1 MENTKVLEE
10 EFAKFE
16 DWYKAIIFDQNCNII
31 AKKNCDKLK
40 DGELKEFLT
49 VFNDRDTTIGK
60 GFMFCGYHFDAHR
73 FHPPLTY
80 GRRGGP
86 EGGPEEAEG
95 ICCARLDKDGTKY
108 FMVITYVYP
117 IVSARAI
124 SIIPDYLKATGCKS
138 IIFDK
143 NCNIIAKKNCDK
155 LKDGELKEFLT
166 VFDDRD
172 TTIGKGFMFC
182 GYHFD
187 AHRFH
192 PPLTYGRRG
201 GPEGGPEDAEGIC
214 CARLDKDGEKYFM
227 VITYVYP
234 IVSARAISIIPD
246 FLKATNC
253 KYKFILYIILLF

>member
-1 MENTKVLEE
+1 MENTKVLED

-16 DWYKAIIFDQNCNII
+16 DWYKA
-31 AKKNCDKLK
+31 
-40 DGELKEFLT
+40 
-49 VFNDRDTTIGK
+49 
-60 GFMFCGYHFDAHR
+60 
-73 FHPPLTY
+73 
-80 GRRGGP
+80 
-86 EGGPEEAEG
+86 
-95 ICCARLDKDGTKY
+95 
-108 FMVITYVYP
+108 
-117 IVSARAI
+117 
-124 SIIPDYLKATGCKS
+124 

-214 CARLDKDGEKYFM
+214 CARLDKDGEKYYM